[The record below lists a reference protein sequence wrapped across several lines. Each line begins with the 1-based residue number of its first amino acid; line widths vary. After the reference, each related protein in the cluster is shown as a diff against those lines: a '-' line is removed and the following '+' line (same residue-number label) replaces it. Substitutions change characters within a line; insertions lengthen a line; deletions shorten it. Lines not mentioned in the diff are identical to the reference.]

1 MNTSN
6 SFDLQQNS
14 GSDLIVNTL
23 LTEIELHREARRAL
37 EAAQVKITTLTDEN
51 KSLQASNM
59 LLKANVE
66 NNKTE
71 QSHKAAKHVSTSEEV
86 QDAANNWIIADPLE
100 QQREFYEAQGY
111 PLNNT
116 YDKYKA
122 VKQEQNQEE
131 NQEENQEKKQEDG
144 LYDLSQVTPSKGK
157 NAMYRQF
164 LNDDDVEMKDSPPA
178 SASPS
183 KATSEYLI
191 ELTPPPKNVRLSP
204 P

>member
-1 MNTSN
+1 MNTSS
-6 SFDLQQNS
+6 SFDVQQNS

-37 EAAQVKITTLTDEN
+37 EAAQVTITTLTDEN
-51 KSLQASNM
+51 QTLQASNM
-59 LLKANVE
+59 LLKAIVRK
-66 NNKTE
+66 NKTE
-71 QSHKAAKHVSTSEEV
+71 QSDTAAKYVSNSEED
-86 QDAANNWIIADPLE
+86 QDAATKWIIADPLE
-100 QQREFYEAQGY
+100 QQREFYASRGY

-122 VKQEQNQEE
+122 VKQEE
-131 NQEENQEKKQEDG
+131 NQEQNQGKQQEDE

-164 LNDDDVEMKDSPPA
+164 LNDDDIEMKASPPA

-183 KATSEYLI
+183 KATNEYLI
-191 ELTPPPKNVRLSP
+191 ELTPPKNVRSSP
-204 P
+204 S